1 MEHGYSST
9 QGISGLEISQDGIVL
24 ARNIFSNTRNIS
36 GLEISQDG
44 IVLARNGD
52 GRVTG
57 EAYVLFS
64 DEDNFQRAMTRN
76 REHIGKRYEFFVK
89 INP

>member
-1 MEHGYSST
+1 MC
-9 QGISGLEISQDGIVL
+9 
-24 ARNIFSNTRNIS
+24 S

-76 REHIGKRYEFFVK
+76 REHIGKRYGKLSPVVFKSLYYFL
-89 INP
+89 